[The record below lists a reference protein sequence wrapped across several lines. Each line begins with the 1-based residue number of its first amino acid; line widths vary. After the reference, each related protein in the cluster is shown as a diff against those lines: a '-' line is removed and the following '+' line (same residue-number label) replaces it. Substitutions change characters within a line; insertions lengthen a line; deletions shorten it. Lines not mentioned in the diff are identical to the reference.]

1 MSVKTYRRGV
11 ILICAALC
19 GALTASLNIW
29 SIFQKPLMEA
39 YGFSPQSVSFAY
51 TIVIAMIGLS
61 GPIGG
66 WLQRKAPA
74 HIIMTVAG
82 IGFGLGW
89 FLTGFASTIPVL
101 YISFGLLVGVCD
113 GICYNLALA
122 IATRWYPDKRG
133 FANGVALA
141 IMAIYPLFTAPMGNM
156 IIENFN
162 VSIAFNIVGVFCI
175 VGFIVLSRFLKMPA
189 ADFKPEGWNP
199 PAESD
204 TKRVK
209 NYTSGQMLKTPF
221 FWTLLLFF
229 GTVACTGCV
238 MLSTVSLVGQVQAG
252 MDAATGALMVGIF
265 AIANGTGR
273 LGLGAISDK
282 LGRFQTMFVAV
293 AVTAVIH
300 LFLFANATST
310 AIFIVEACILGI
322 CFGGIMAIMPSVCA
336 DAYGPGNAGQN
347 YGFMFIGYTLASFI
361 GPVVSAN
368 ALATTGSY
376 SSAFPFLGALCI
388 EDRTERWLRRRTTVC
403 SAPTSRSAFIMSAM
417 MVCSIF

>member
-282 LGRFQTMFVAV
+282 LGRFQTMF
-293 AVTAVIH
+293 
-300 LFLFANATST
+300 
-310 AIFIVEACILGI
+310 IVEACILGI

-388 EDRTERWLRRRTTVC
+388 VGLVLLSLAWMFFKKMKAKDAAE
-403 SAPTSRSAFIMSAM
+403 A
-417 MVCSIF
+417 

>member
-1 MSVKTYRRGV
+1 
-11 ILICAALC
+11 
-19 GALTASLNIW
+19 
-29 SIFQKPLMEA
+29 
-39 YGFSPQSVSFAY
+39 
-51 TIVIAMIGLS
+51 
-61 GPIGG
+61 
-66 WLQRKAPA
+66 
-74 HIIMTVAG
+74 MTVAG

-101 YISFGLLVGVCD
+101 YITFGLLVGVCD

-189 ADFKPEGWNP
+189 ADFKPEGWTP

-252 MDAATGALMVGIF
+252 MDAAMGALMVGIF

-282 LGRFQTMFVAV
+282 FGRFQTMFVAV

-310 AIFIVEACILGI
+310 AIFIAEACVLGI

-347 YGFMFIGYTLASFI
+347 YGFMFIGYTMASFI
-361 GPVVSAN
+361 GPVISAN

-376 SSAFPFLGALCI
+376 SSAFPILGMLCI
-388 EDRTERWLRRRTTVC
+388 VGLVLLALAWMFYKKLKANEVAE
-403 SAPTSRSAFIMSAM
+403 A
-417 MVCSIF
+417 

>member
-1 MSVKTYRRGV
+1 
-11 ILICAALC
+11 
-19 GALTASLNIW
+19 
-29 SIFQKPLMEA
+29 
-39 YGFSPQSVSFAY
+39 
-51 TIVIAMIGLS
+51 
-61 GPIGG
+61 
-66 WLQRKAPA
+66 
-74 HIIMTVAG
+74 
-82 IGFGLGW
+82 
-89 FLTGFASTIPVL
+89 
-101 YISFGLLVGVCD
+101 
-113 GICYNLALA
+113 
-122 IATRWYPDKRG
+122 
-133 FANGVALA
+133 
-141 IMAIYPLFTAPMGNM
+141 
-156 IIENFN
+156 
-162 VSIAFNIVGVFCI
+162 
-175 VGFIVLSRFLKMPA
+175 
-189 ADFKPEGWNP
+189 
-199 PAESD
+199 
-204 TKRVK
+204 
-209 NYTSGQMLKTPF
+209 MLKTPF

-293 AVTAVIH
+293 AVTA
-300 LFLFANATST
+300 TST

-388 EDRTERWLRRRTTVC
+388 VGLVLLSLAWMFFKKMKAKDAAE
-403 SAPTSRSAFIMSAM
+403 A
-417 MVCSIF
+417 

>member
-141 IMAIYPLFTAPMGNM
+141 IMAIYPLFTAPMG
-156 IIENFN
+156 N

-388 EDRTERWLRRRTTVC
+388 VGLVLLSLAWMFFKKMKAKDAAE
-403 SAPTSRSAFIMSAM
+403 A
-417 MVCSIF
+417 

>member
-156 IIENFN
+156 I
-162 VSIAFNIVGVFCI
+162 IAFNIVGVFCI

-388 EDRTERWLRRRTTVC
+388 VGLVLLSLAWMFFKKMKAKDAAE
-403 SAPTSRSAFIMSAM
+403 A
-417 MVCSIF
+417 

>member
-238 MLSTVSLVGQVQAG
+238 MLSTVSLVGRVQAG
-252 MDAATGALMVGIF
+252 MGALMVGIF

-388 EDRTERWLRRRTTVC
+388 VGLVLLSLAWMFFKKMKAKDAAE
-403 SAPTSRSAFIMSAM
+403 A
-417 MVCSIF
+417 

>member
-133 FANGVALA
+133 FANGVAL
-141 IMAIYPLFTAPMGNM
+141 GNM

-388 EDRTERWLRRRTTVC
+388 VGLVLLSLAWMFFKKMKAKDAAE
-403 SAPTSRSAFIMSAM
+403 A
-417 MVCSIF
+417 

>member
-1 MSVKTYRRGV
+1 
-11 ILICAALC
+11 
-19 GALTASLNIW
+19 
-29 SIFQKPLMEA
+29 MEA

-310 AIFIVEACILGI
+310 AIFIVEACVLGI

-388 EDRTERWLRRRTTVC
+388 VGLVLLSLAWMFFKKMKAKDAAE
-403 SAPTSRSAFIMSAM
+403 A
-417 MVCSIF
+417 

>member
-1 MSVKTYRRGV
+1 
-11 ILICAALC
+11 
-19 GALTASLNIW
+19 
-29 SIFQKPLMEA
+29 
-39 YGFSPQSVSFAY
+39 
-51 TIVIAMIGLS
+51 
-61 GPIGG
+61 
-66 WLQRKAPA
+66 
-74 HIIMTVAG
+74 
-82 IGFGLGW
+82 
-89 FLTGFASTIPVL
+89 
-101 YISFGLLVGVCD
+101 
-113 GICYNLALA
+113 
-122 IATRWYPDKRG
+122 
-133 FANGVALA
+133 
-141 IMAIYPLFTAPMGNM
+141 M

-388 EDRTERWLRRRTTVC
+388 VGLVLLSLAWMFFKKMKAKDAAE
-403 SAPTSRSAFIMSAM
+403 A
-417 MVCSIF
+417 

>member
-1 MSVKTYRRGV
+1 
-11 ILICAALC
+11 
-19 GALTASLNIW
+19 
-29 SIFQKPLMEA
+29 
-39 YGFSPQSVSFAY
+39 
-51 TIVIAMIGLS
+51 MIGLS

-189 ADFKPEGWNP
+189 ADFKPGLESAGRERYEAREELHVRP
-199 PAESD
+199 DAED
-204 TKRVK
+204 PV
-209 NYTSGQMLKTPF
+209 
-221 FWTLLLFF
+221 LL
-229 GTVACTGCV
+229 
-238 MLSTVSLVGQVQAG
+238 
-252 MDAATGALMVGIF
+252 DAAAVLRHRCLHRLRDAVHGFAGGAGPSRH
-265 AIANGTGR
+265 GCCDGR
-273 LGLGAISDK
+273 AHGG
-282 LGRFQTMFVAV
+282 
-293 AVTAVIH
+293 H
-300 LFLFANATST
+300 LRHRQRH
-310 AIFIVEACILGI
+310 GP
-322 CFGGIMAIMPSVCA
+322 FGS
-336 DAYGPGNAGQN
+336 
-347 YGFMFIGYTLASFI
+347 
-361 GPVVSAN
+361 
-368 ALATTGSY
+368 
-376 SSAFPFLGALCI
+376 
-388 EDRTERWLRRRTTVC
+388 RRHFR
-403 SAPTSRSAFIMSAM
+403 
-417 MVCSIF
+417 

>member
-293 AVTAVIH
+293 AVTAS
-300 LFLFANATST
+300 ST
-310 AIFIVEACILGI
+310 CSCSLMQRAPRSSSWRHAFW
-322 CFGGIMAIMPSVCA
+322 
-336 DAYGPGNAGQN
+336 
-347 YGFMFIGYTLASFI
+347 
-361 GPVVSAN
+361 VSAS
-368 ALATTGSY
+368 AASWPSCRRYAPMPTVPAMRARTTASC
-376 SSAFPFLGALCI
+376 SSATRWPRSSARWFPPTRLPPRAA
-388 EDRTERWLRRRTTVC
+388 TVLH
-403 SAPTSRSAFIMSAM
+403 SRSSVRSASS
-417 MVCSIF
+417 VSCCCRWRGCSSRR

>member
-347 YGFMFIGYTLASFI
+347 YGFMFIG
-361 GPVVSAN
+361 
-368 ALATTGSY
+368 
-376 SSAFPFLGALCI
+376 
-388 EDRTERWLRRRTTVC
+388 
-403 SAPTSRSAFIMSAM
+403 
-417 MVCSIF
+417 

>member
-61 GPIGG
+61 GPVGG

-388 EDRTERWLRRRTTVC
+388 VGLVLLSLAWMFFKKMKAKDAAE
-403 SAPTSRSAFIMSAM
+403 A
-417 MVCSIF
+417 

>member
-162 VSIAFNIVGVFCI
+162 VVGVFCI

-388 EDRTERWLRRRTTVC
+388 VGLVLLSLAWMFFKKMKAKDAAE
-403 SAPTSRSAFIMSAM
+403 A
-417 MVCSIF
+417 

>member
-282 LGRFQTMFVAV
+282 HAFW
-293 AVTAVIH
+293 
-300 LFLFANATST
+300 
-310 AIFIVEACILGI
+310 
-322 CFGGIMAIMPSVCA
+322 
-336 DAYGPGNAGQN
+336 
-347 YGFMFIGYTLASFI
+347 
-361 GPVVSAN
+361 VSAS
-368 ALATTGSY
+368 AASWPSCRRYAPMPTVPAMRARTTASC
-376 SSAFPFLGALCI
+376 SSA
-388 EDRTERWLRRRTTVC
+388 TRWPRSSARWSPPTRLPPRAATVLH
-403 SAPTSRSAFIMSAM
+403 SRSSVRSASS
-417 MVCSIF
+417 VSCCCRWRGCSSRR

>member
-1 MSVKTYRRGV
+1 
-11 ILICAALC
+11 
-19 GALTASLNIW
+19 
-29 SIFQKPLMEA
+29 
-39 YGFSPQSVSFAY
+39 
-51 TIVIAMIGLS
+51 
-61 GPIGG
+61 
-66 WLQRKAPA
+66 
-74 HIIMTVAG
+74 
-82 IGFGLGW
+82 
-89 FLTGFASTIPVL
+89 
-101 YISFGLLVGVCD
+101 
-113 GICYNLALA
+113 
-122 IATRWYPDKRG
+122 
-133 FANGVALA
+133 
-141 IMAIYPLFTAPMGNM
+141 MAIYPLFTAPMGNM

-293 AVTAVIH
+293 A
-300 LFLFANATST
+300 
-310 AIFIVEACILGI
+310 GD
-322 CFGGIMAIMPSVCA
+322 GGHP
-336 DAYGPGNAGQN
+336 
-347 YGFMFIGYTLASFI
+347 
-361 GPVVSAN
+361 PVPV
-368 ALATTGSY
+368 
-376 SSAFPFLGALCI
+376 
-388 EDRTERWLRRRTTVC
+388 R
-403 SAPTSRSAFIMSAM
+403 
-417 MVCSIF
+417 